1 MIHLDT
7 SVALA
12 ALFAEARQLPD
23 RLWRQTSI
31 ASRLLEYELM
41 VRIHHRGLGAAAV
54 ATAQKLLEAI
64 ALVELDRRVLTRA
77 LLPFVPPVRT
87 LDALHLA
94 TMDYLRQQGQS
105 LTLAT
110 YDQRLAA
117 GAAAL
122 GFALADCWLGR
133 RAASVPAPPHG
144 PGPTG
149 SLDDL
154 GRLRQHRL
162 RHGDPQG
169 PGRPLV
175 DQQFELKDALDRNV
189 GRLRAVAPWPRSR
202 RCAALPPA
210 SRCRRTA
217 ARLPLRSSGSRTPR
231 ARGSARPSERC
242 RPCARR

>member
-1 MIHLDT
+1 VIHLGT

-12 ALFAEARQLPD
+12 ALFAEARQPPD

-77 LLPFVPPVRT
+77 LLPFVLPVCT

-122 GFALADCWLGR
+122 GFALADC
-133 RAASVPAPPHG
+133 
-144 PGPTG
+144 
-149 SLDDL
+149 
-154 GRLRQHRL
+154 
-162 RHGDPQG
+162 
-169 PGRPLV
+169 
-175 DQQFELKDALDRNV
+175 
-189 GRLRAVAPWPRSR
+189 
-202 RCAALPPA
+202 
-210 SRCRRTA
+210 
-217 ARLPLRSSGSRTPR
+217 
-231 ARGSARPSERC
+231 
-242 RPCARR
+242 